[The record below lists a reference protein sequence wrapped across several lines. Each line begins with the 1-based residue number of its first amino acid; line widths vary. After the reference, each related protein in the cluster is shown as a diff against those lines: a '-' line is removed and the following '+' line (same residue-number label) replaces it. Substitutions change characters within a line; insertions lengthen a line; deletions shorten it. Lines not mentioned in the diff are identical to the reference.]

1 MKKKLIYFLICV
13 VILIMPLLTNNGIID
28 SIRSSADMKAHIGV
42 ITGENTYTL
51 YAGQTI
57 LKYLFYPFA
66 ENDNLDTI
74 YLWFSFLILIACA
87 FTLYYIVKKLV
98 NNISA
103 LLVIPMAIFCSVGIF
118 ALFTYGVI
126 FNIVSMYIILPLA
139 ILFSV
144 RWLCGKGIWNIILGI
159 LLFVLFGVFHA
170 TSLYL
175 PFIII
180 IALVIYIIYAWK
192 THKLKTL
199 IKVLPYSIGLVVMN
213 ILLSS
218 KYIGVANYKELSLG
232 NIVMPS
238 LPTVLSPSLPTV
250 PSQSLPIIP
259 SPSLSAVSPQSLLII
274 ISYLSVIVILF
285 AIAIYQYLK
294 WRKEIVIGNQ
304 TRVFLLIL
312 VSMIIALGGGVF
324 LISMFWF
331 NSVDI
336 LWFNRIT
343 LDLSTVIAIITACL
357 AGIIIQSKK
366 SPAFNAL
373 IFVLLGIGVIPTLIY
388 WLK

>member
-366 SPAFNAL
+366 SPAKML
-373 IFVLLGIGVIPTLIY
+373 
-388 WLK
+388 